1 MKKHITDEMKRN
13 IELNQRIYKRP
24 IIIEKKEEP
33 IQLDDGTW
41 RSDGWSV
48 WKKVYA
54 NVAKFNS
61 NEIFEAGQTRAEEKI
76 RFFIRY
82 MPSLS
87 NEVKEDYR
95 IRFNER
101 LYNIENVLNL
111 NYMNVEL
118 EITCSER
125 SLTDASG

>member
-1 MKKHITDEMKRN
+1 
-13 IELNQRIYKRP
+13 
-24 IIIEKKEEP
+24 
-33 IQLDDGTW
+33 
-41 RSDGWSV
+41 
-48 WKKVYA
+48 
-54 NVAKFNS
+54 
-61 NEIFEAGQTRAEEKI
+61 
-76 RFFIRY
+76 